1 MSAPEVCQKNRA
13 SHLLQAA
20 FAGLFAITVLSAQ
33 TYTISTFAGG
43 ALPLNIQG
51 PNASLYGPQSA
62 MTADAAGNLFFVDGN
77 TVLRLD
83 AGSGL
88 LTLVA
93 GNGTA
98 GYSGDNG
105 PAVAAQLHA
114 PCGLAIDS
122 AGNIY
127 IASSWDNVVREVSAG
142 IITTIA
148 GTGTAGYSGDNGP
161 AAGARLNNP
170 FGLALDSD
178 GNLYIA
184 DTGNNV
190 IREISAGVITT
201 VAGNGTRGFG
211 GDNGLATTAL
221 LSSPKG
227 VAVDAAANLYIA
239 DTGNNRIRSVSAGVI
254 GTVAGNGVL
263 GFSGDSGPATTAQL
277 NVPNGIALD
286 SAGDL
291 YIADYNNNCIRKV
304 VAGVISTV
312 AGKGTPGFS
321 GDGGLATAA
330 QLNLPYV
337 VTLDPAGNLYIG
349 DFGNNR
355 IRIVGVNGVIYT
367 AAGNST
373 AGFGGNG
380 GSPLSAQLHFPSGI
394 AFDTAG
400 NLYFADYQNNRV
412 REISSGV
419 ITTVAGNG
427 SRGFSGDGGAA
438 TAAQLNQPSAVAFDS
453 AGALYIA
460 DTGNNRIRKVTG
472 ATISTFAG
480 NGTAGYSGDAGAA
493 ASAELN
499 QPAGIAFN
507 SAGNLY
513 IADSANNRVRKVAGS
528 IITTVA
534 GKGTAGFSGDAGSP
548 TGAQLSNPSDVVVDS
563 TGNVFIADSGNNRIR
578 KVAGSVITTFAGNG
592 TPGLAGD
599 NATATAAQLNAP
611 AGLAL
616 GSGGVLFIAD
626 AGNNTVRKV
635 ASGKI
640 TTIAGTGTTL
650 GDGGI
655 STAAALSSPQ
665 AVRPD
670 SAGNIYIAD
679 TQDNR
684 IRLLTPIPLSITD
697 PLSLQPGTI
706 GVVYTSIT
714 FNATGGTGS
723 GYTWSATGLPKGI
736 TFSASGVLA
745 GTPTTAATS
754 SLQFTV
760 KDSGGATAS
769 ITLSLVV
776 SAPVPSISA
785 LNPAS
790 VTALGPVFTLAVTG
804 TNFVTGDTIQWNGT
818 SLTTKFVSAT
828 QLTASVAASLIASV
842 GSAGI
847 TVTAAGSSS
856 ASIDLPINPPTPG
869 LTSLSPV
876 SAIATSSAFTLT
888 VTGTGFLASSQ
899 VHWNGAPLAT
909 TYATATQMTASVP
922 DSLIASSGS
931 ASVTVSTGAA
941 ASSALNFT
949 ITAPPAITTLSP
961 ASIVAFSAA
970 FTLTVNGTGFTS
982 GATVQWNNSPLTT
995 KFVSA
1000 TQLTASVPASVI
1012 TGAGSVS
1019 IVVTAGVLVTN
1030 TVSLTVTA
1038 QPPVITSLSPAATV
1052 ATGAAFTLTVT
1063 GTGFTSAS
1071 TLQWNGAAIPTTYLS
1086 PTQLTAYIGTAMI
1099 ASPASINVT
1108 VSTSSQTSAVS
1119 KFSVTPPPS
1128 ITTLSPSSVIQ
1139 GGPSFTLTV
1148 NGTGFLQGAQVQ
1160 WNGASLP
1167 TTFVSA
1173 TQLTAPIQAG
1183 LTGGAGAITILVNF
1197 GGASSNGA
1205 TFTINGPPAI
1215 TSLSPSSA
1223 AAGGAA
1229 FTLTVNGTG
1238 FVTGNTVAWNGTSLV
1253 TKFVSATQLTASV
1266 TAALIA
1272 SIGNAI
1278 ITVTAGSVSTGAAV
1292 LAINPPPAITSLSP
1306 ATASGSGAPFTLT
1319 VTGTAF
1325 ISGATVAWNGTALTT
1340 YFVSPT
1346 RLSADVPAN
1355 MAAGTGNASITA
1367 INPGPLSSAAVKL
1380 PITAAVPAI
1389 APGGVV
1395 PIYSATAVI
1404 QAGSWVSIYGT
1415 GLANTTA
1422 VWTGNFPTTLGGTS
1436 VKIDN
1441 KLAYLWSVSPT
1452 QINLQAPA
1460 DPATGTVNVVVTTAS
1475 GSSTSTV
1482 TLAAYGPSF
1491 SLLPASNYVAS
1502 VILTPSGSGSYGGCA
1517 YDLAG
1522 PSGAFSFTTRPVK
1535 AGETLELFGV
1545 GFGPTSPAVP
1555 PGKVYAGAAPTT
1567 NIVSV
1572 TVGGAVAKVLFSGIT
1587 EAGVYQLNVIVPQ
1600 VSSGDQPL
1608 IATVAGVSTPSNVL
1622 ITIQ

>member
-1 MSAPEVCQKNRA
+1 MTFP
-13 SHLLQAA
+13 L
-20 FAGLFAITVLSAQ
+20 GAQ

-43 ALPLNIQG
+43 ALPVNIQG

-77 TVLRLD
+77 TILRLD
-83 AGSGL
+83 AGSNL

-93 GNGTA
+93 GNGTS

-105 PAVAAQLHA
+105 PAVSAQLHA

-211 GDNGLATTAL
+211 GDNGPATTAL
-221 LSSPKG
+221 LSSPKS

-254 GTVAGNGVL
+254 GTVAGTGVL
-263 GFSGDSGPATTAQL
+263 GYTGDNGPAVSAQL

-286 SAGDL
+286 AAGNL
-291 YIADYNNNCIRKV
+291 YIADYNNNRVRKV
-304 VAGVISTV
+304 AAGVISTV

-321 GDGGLATAA
+321 GDGGLATQA

-337 VTLDPAGNLYIG
+337 VTVDPTGNLYIA

-355 IRIVGVNGVIYT
+355 IRIIAANGVIYT
-367 AAGNST
+367 AAGNGT
-373 AGFGGNG
+373 AGFSGDN

-400 NLYFADYQNNRV
+400 NLYFADYENNRV
-412 REISSGV
+412 REISSGI
-419 ITTVAGNG
+419 ITTVAG
-427 SRGFSGDGGAA
+427 DG
-438 TAAQLNQPSAVAFDS
+438 TPAQLNQPSAVAFDS
-453 AGALYIA
+453 AGNLYIA

-472 ATISTFAG
+472 TTVSTVAG
-480 NGTAGYSGDAGAA
+480 NGTAGYSGDNGAA
-493 ASAELN
+493 PSAELN
-499 QPAGIAFN
+499 QPSGIAFD
-507 SAGNLY
+507 SSGNLY
-513 IADSANNRVRKVAGS
+513 IADSANNRIRKIAHGT
-528 IITTVA
+528 ITTVA
-534 GKGTAGFSGDAGSP
+534 GDGT
-548 TGAQLSNPSDVVVDS
+548 TAQLSNPSDVVVDS
-563 TGNVFIADSGNNRIR
+563 TGNIYIADTNNNRVR

-592 TPGLAGD
+592 TPGLSGD

-611 AGLAL
+611 AALAL
-616 GSGGVLFIAD
+616 GTGGVLFIAD
-626 AGNNTVRKV
+626 AGNNAVRKV

-736 TFSASGVLA
+736 TFSTGGILS
-745 GTPTTAATS
+745 GTPTAAATS

-760 KDSGGATAS
+760 KDSGGASAS
-769 ITLSLVV
+769 VTLSLVV
-776 SAPVPSISA
+776 AAPVPVISA

-790 VTALGPVFTLAVTG
+790 GTALGAAFTLAVTG

-818 SLTTKFVSAT
+818 SLTTKFASAT

-842 GSAGI
+842 GSASI
-847 TVTAAGSSS
+847 TVTAAGASSG
-856 ASIDLPINPPTPG
+856 SINFPINPPTPG
-869 LTSLSPV
+869 LTTLSPA
-876 SAIATSSAFTLT
+876 SAIASGSAFTLT
-888 VTGTGFLASSQ
+888 VTGTGFVGSSQ
-899 VHWNGAPLAT
+899 VEWNGAALAT
-909 TYATATQMTASVP
+909 TYVSATQMTASVP
-922 DSLIASSGS
+922 GSLTASAGS
-931 ASVTVSTGAA
+931 ASVLVSTGSL
-941 ASSALNFT
+941 SSPALNFT
-949 ITAPPAITTLSP
+949 ITAPPAITTLNP
-961 ASIVAFSAA
+961 ASIVAYGAA

-982 GATVQWNNSPLTT
+982 GATVEWNNSPLTT

-1019 IVVTAGVLVTN
+1019 IVVFDGPVTTN
-1030 TVSLTVTA
+1030 TVSLPVTA
-1038 QPPVITSLSPAATV
+1038 QPPVITSLSPVSTV
-1052 ATGAAFTLTVT
+1052 ATGAAFTLTVN
-1063 GTGFTSAS
+1063 GTGFTASSAI
-1071 TLQWNGAAIPTTYLS
+1071 QWNGSAITTTFIN
-1086 PTQLTAYIGTAMI
+1086 PTQLSAYIGTTMI
-1099 ASPASINVT
+1099 ASAASINVT
-1108 VSTSSQTSAVS
+1108 ASTGSQTSTAA
-1119 KFSVTPPPS
+1119 KFSITAPPV
-1128 ITTLSPSSVIQ
+1128 ITTLSPASVIQ

-1148 NGTGFLQGAQVQ
+1148 NGTGFVQGAQLQ

-1173 TQLTAPIQAG
+1173 TQLTTPVPAG
-1183 LTGGAGAITILVNF
+1183 LIGGSGSVTVQVNF
-1197 GGASSNGA
+1197 GDASSNGV

-1223 AAGGAA
+1223 AAAGAA

-1253 TKFVSATQLTASV
+1253 TKLVNATQLTASV

-1272 SIGNAI
+1272 SAGSAF
-1278 ITVTAGSVSTGAAV
+1278 ITVTAGSVSSGATT
-1292 LAINPPPAITSLSP
+1292 LPINPPPAITSLSP
-1306 ATASGSGAPFTLT
+1306 ATVSGSGAPFTLT

-1325 ISGATVAWNGTALTT
+1325 VSGATVAWNGTALTT

-1502 VILTPSGSGSYGGCA
+1502 VILTPSGSGSYGGGA

-1545 GFGPTSPAVP
+1545 GFGPTSPVVP
-1555 PGKVYAGAAPTT
+1555 PGKTFTGAGAPTT
-1567 NIVSV
+1567 NTVSV
-1572 TVGGAVAKVLFSGIT
+1572 TIGGATAKVLFSGMT

-1608 IATVAGVSTPSNVL
+1608 LATVAGVSTPSNVL